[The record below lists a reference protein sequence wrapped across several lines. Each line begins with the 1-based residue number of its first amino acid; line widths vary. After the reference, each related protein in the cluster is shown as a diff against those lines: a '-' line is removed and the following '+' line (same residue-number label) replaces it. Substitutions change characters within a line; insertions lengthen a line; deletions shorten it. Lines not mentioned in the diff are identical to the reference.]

1 MLFVF
6 NAIPRILPWDK
17 LKVFPNMSC
26 SHFSPSLWEGERGRS
41 WVETWGCLG
50 PWRKVFAP
58 HSFSCQTWICAC
70 CTYVWG
76 QHLWA
81 VRGQM
86 SRRGQALSGHRVLW
100 GFETNGGEKGLFLC
114 EMTIVNPASDT
125 WPLVQSAVLWVRLL
139 TKMLHSAADLG
150 LPCLTKATKMNAY
163 LVSRSR
169 HYLPHLSFPWVAY
182 PNMTCSQV
190 CSFSVCIMS
199 TSINSFCSRSGLGFT
214 GVLDGFKFIKDVKTF
229 PFFALHPYSLLN

>member
-6 NAIPRILPWDK
+6 NAIPRILPRDK

-41 WVETWGCLG
+41 WVETWESLG
-50 PWRKVFAP
+50 PRRKVFAP

-125 WPLVQSAVLWVRLL
+125 LPLVQSAVLWVRLL

-169 HYLPHLSFPWVAY
+169 HYLPLLSFPWVAH
-182 PNMTCSQV
+182 PNMTC
-190 CSFSVCIMS
+190 
-199 TSINSFCSRSGLGFT
+199 TESGLLFLFMHNVHIYKLL
-214 GVLDGFKFIKDVKTF
+214 VLDGFKFSKHVKHF
-229 PFFALHPYSLLN
+229 SFFLHYIHIHF